1 MEIAGLQRR
10 AAVIAHEPRQLE
22 DLCLAFDA
30 LLRRTLPYEVAA
42 WSTHDPATGL
52 YTSCTITGLPKD
64 PAREAELFRHEF
76 TDGEPGSVLSMIA
89 QRQTVT
95 VLSEITDG
103 DLRRAARFR
112 HLLEGFGVTDELR
125 ALATIDET
133 TWGSVSFYRVE
144 GTFSPQE
151 AKAVAALSATLAD
164 GLRLVLLRAAATRP
178 QAVSDPPGI
187 LQVSPEGA
195 VTALTEPAQTWLDQA
210 GPQLATAANVT
221 AAAVRQNADW
231 TGAHTRL
238 SAANGRLLSLH
249 AASMVSDD
257 GRVAVVVA
265 PARPADV
272 GRIIVD
278 AYNLTPRQ
286 RDVLGRLLL
295 GRSMS
300 QIAAELG
307 ISEHTVNDHRKAI
320 YQRTGVSGRGELAAL
335 LQAEQYAPRSL
346 RGLPPSPYGGFLE
359 A

>member
-1 MEIAGLQRR
+1 MKIADLQRH
-10 AAVIAHEPRQLE
+10 AAAIAHEPRQLE
-22 DLCLAFDA
+22 DLCLTFDA
-30 LLRRTLPYEVAA
+30 LLRRALPYAVAA

-52 YTSCTITGLPKD
+52 YTSCTVTGLPKD

-89 QRQTVT
+89 QRQAVT
-95 VLSEITDG
+95 VLSQITGG

-144 GTFSPQE
+144 GTFSSHE
-151 AKAVAALSATLAD
+151 AQILATLSPTLAD
-164 GLRLVLLRAAATRP
+164 GLRLVLLRTAATRP
-178 QAVSDPPGI
+178 EAVSDPPGI
-187 LQVSPEGA
+187 LQVRPDGE
-195 VTALTEPAQTWLDQA
+195 VTALTQPARTWLERA

-221 AAAVRQNADW
+221 AAAVRNNADW

-238 SAANGRLLSLH
+238 SAADGGLLSLH

-257 GRVAVVVA
+257 GTVAVVVA

-272 GRIIVD
+272 GRLLVD

-307 ISEHTVNDHRKAI
+307 ISEHTANDHRKAI
-320 YQRTGVSGRGELAAL
+320 YRRTGVSSRSELAAL
-335 LQAEQYAPRSL
+335 LQAEHYSPRSL

-359 A
+359 E